1 MKVAVLGLGIIGS
14 QWVKHLDSDGIL
26 SAAWNRSVKKDAPRY
41 TSDVVEAAASATVV
55 HLCLA
60 DPPAVRSTLEAVRDV
75 LRPDHLVIQSSTID
89 PTSAS
94 EFQALVTA
102 TGASYVEAPFTGSL
116 PAAQARELVFYVGAS
131 DPKALRVA
139 KEYLARLSKKI
150 IEIGSERQAA
160 TIKLAMNLQIAAV
173 MQALAEALT
182 LSRSAEIPDDLFFE
196 AFRLNA
202 SFSGVAA
209 LKENKLRAGDF
220 SPQFSVKHMAKD
232 LRLLKAEC
240 ATAKAPFLTELQSI
254 FADAIQQGFSEDDYA
269 SLIRLLA

>member
-14 QWVKHLDSDGIL
+14 QWARHLDSDGIL
-26 SAAWNRSVKKDAPRY
+26 AAAWNRSHKADIRGY
-41 TSDVVEAAASATVV
+41 TSNATEAAASATVV

-60 DPPAVRSTLEAVRDV
+60 DPPAVRSTLEAIREV
-75 LRPDHLVIQSSTID
+75 LTPTHLVVQSSTID
-89 PTSAS
+89 PTSAA
-94 EFQALVTA
+94 EFNELVKA

-116 PAAQARELVFYVGAS
+116 PAAQARELVFYVGAT
-131 DPKALRVA
+131 DPKALRAA
-139 KEYLARLSKKI
+139 KEYLARLSKKV

-182 LSRSAEIPDDLFFE
+182 LSRSAQISDDLFFE

-209 LKENKLRAGDF
+209 LKEHKLRAGDF

-240 ATAKAPFLTELQSI
+240 ANAKAPFLSELQSI
-254 FADAIQQGFSEDDYA
+254 FADAIQKGFSEDDFA

>member
-1 MKVAVLGLGIIGS
+1 MKVAVLGLGIIGL
-14 QWVKHLDSDGIL
+14 QWAQHLESDGVL
-26 SAAWNRSVKKDAPRY
+26 SAAWNRSPKPEVPRF
-41 TSDVVEAAASATVV
+41 TSDVAEAAASATVV

-60 DPPAVRSTLEAVRDV
+60 DPAAVRSTLTAIHGV
-75 LRPDHLVIQSSTID
+75 LAPHHLIIQSSTID
-89 PTSAS
+89 PTSAA
-94 EFQALVTA
+94 EFKEFVTT
-102 TGASYVEAPFTGSL
+102 TGATYVEAPFTGSL
-116 PAAQARELVFYVGAS
+116 PAAKARELVFYVGAT
-131 DPKALRVA
+131 DPKALSA
-139 KEYLARLSKKI
+139 AQEYLARLSKRVI
-150 IEIGSERQAA
+150 TIGSERQAA
-160 TIKLAMNLQIAAV
+160 TIKLAMNLQIASV

-209 LKENKLRAGDF
+209 LKESKLRAGDF

-240 ATAKAPFLTELQSI
+240 ANAKAPFLTELQSI
-254 FADAIQQGFSEDDYA
+254 FADAIQQGFSDDDFA